1 SRLRDEAYAHSTTHE
16 LYGARDSTR
25 KLWPQ
30 PYLYVAAAAHD
41 ARDVFVQTRAA
52 ALPLGVVRADL
63 LRRARDAARQR
74 AAASAAPAT
83 HGTTA
88 ASASPNAAPPATS
101 APAGLHDAATVSD
114 CAVAVAAAMSAP
126 SAAFRP
132 LTQRST

>member
-41 ARDVFVQTRAA
+41 ARDVFLQTRAA
-52 ALPLGVVRADL
+52 TLPLGFVRADL
-63 LRRARDAARQR
+63 LKRARDAARQR

-88 ASASPNAAPPATS
+88 ASASPNAAPLLPA
-101 APAGLHDAATVSD
+101 
-114 CAVAVAAAMSAP
+114 
-126 SAAFRP
+126 RP
-132 LTQRST
+132 PGTTTPRLFWTA